1 MAKWAEPKFR
11 SYKKRPKS
19 IFWPLKEEF
28 SSSSDLKMFSVLLY
42 PTSRIS
48 DLPCPQPIDHDP
60 VVSDLVTRSKGG
72 IRRGRSQ
79 DDVHPRPHLHKYL
92 KEFDLHAYSV
102 DILDHT
108 NSVQARHSITPS
120 SELVGLLRYNKVH
133 PGDTFI

>member
-1 MAKWAEPKFR
+1 
-11 SYKKRPKS
+11 
-19 IFWPLKEEF
+19 
-28 SSSSDLKMFSVLLY
+28 MFSVILY

-48 DLPCPQPIDHDP
+48 DLPCPQPIDHDL

-72 IRRGRSQ
+72 IRCGRSQ
-79 DDVHPRPHLHKYL
+79 DDVHPRPHLHKYF
-92 KEFDLHAYSV
+92 KESDLHAYSV

-108 NSVQARHSITPS
+108 TSVQARNSITPS